1 LHRFSS
7 IISSISYQI
16 YTPTIPWYGTNN
28 HVLDLLTTPQP
39 AILFSFD
46 RTGCERVLLSLLET
60 LEATESEW
68 KKTSPEW
75 NRKIRAWEAWEAKAK
90 ARERQADRES
100 KNKREDNLG
109 LPDEEGTSWYS
120 SFDPAEPI
128 EQFSFSNPRAYS
140 KVDLK
145 KDLAE
150 LSGLVQPQILLA
162 LKRGIAV
169 HHSGMNKGYRALVE
183 R

>member
-1 LHRFSS
+1 
-7 IISSISYQI
+7 
-16 YTPTIPWYGTNN
+16 
-28 HVLDLLTTPQP
+28 
-39 AILFSFD
+39 
-46 RTGCERVLLSLLET
+46 VLLSLLKT
-60 LEATESEW
+60 LEAAESEW

-75 NRKIRAWEAWEAKAK
+75 NRKICAWEAWLANAKV
-90 ARERQADRES
+90 RERQANRES
-100 KNKREDNLG
+100 KNKKEDDPS
-109 LPDEEGTSWYS
+109 LPDEEGASWHS
-120 SFDPAEPI
+120 SFDPDEPI
-128 EQFSFSNPRAYS
+128 ERFSFSNPRAYS

-183 R
+183 RQALLCIFAFPFCCSL